1 MMAVTTRLRAD
12 ARIDRFSWL
21 RSRKRPRRKQAM
33 IPRYFKW
40 LAPVAVGC
48 ISLLTYQ
55 GWSRQSPVSEPAG
68 LNNYVVSRASIEDTV
83 SAMGRLQ
90 PIRGVDV
97 GTQVSGQLE
106 ALFVDIGDEV
116 KNGQP
121 LAKIEENLYR
131 ARVEATVASVTI
143 LDAQLEERRRK
154 FEQEANN
161 NKRAERLAQNRFV
174 SEKELEAQDM
184 ALKTASSTIKVIE
197 AEKERASA
205 MLRVDQ
211 INLKYTNI
219 VAPIDGT
226 ITSISAYEGQTL
238 SAVQDAPTIVGI
250 ADLHRMTVEAFVSE
264 ADISRIEIGLAAY
277 FTILGEKSR
286 QWLGLVRQINP
297 RPEVVNNVVLYKV
310 MFDVDNP
317 DGVLKMGM
325 TAQVHFVRAKA
336 EKALIV
342 PIAFVQFDNENATQ
356 DAPENKAFVY
366 VLENNEA
373 ARREV
378 KTGVRNRTSIEV
390 QSGLNE
396 GDTVTLDVNK
406 T

>member
-1 MMAVTTRLRAD
+1 M
-12 ARIDRFSWL
+12 
-21 RSRKRPRRKQAM
+21 
-33 IPRYFKW
+33 
-40 LAPVAVGC
+40 
-48 ISLLTYQ
+48 
-55 GWSRQSPVSEPAG
+55 
-68 LNNYVVSRASIEDTV
+68 SRASIEDTV

>member
-1 MMAVTTRLRAD
+1 
-12 ARIDRFSWL
+12 
-21 RSRKRPRRKQAM
+21 M
-33 IPRYFKW
+33 IARYFKW
-40 LAPVAVGC
+40 LALVAVSC

-55 GWSRQSPVSEPAG
+55 GWSRQSPVSEPARM
-68 LNNYVVSRASIEDTV
+68 NNYVVSRASIEDTV

-121 LAKIEENLYR
+121 LAKIEESLYR
-131 ARVEATVASVTI
+131 ARVEASVASVAM

-184 ALKTASSTIKVIE
+184 ALKTASSAIKVIE

-277 FTILGEKSR
+277 FSILGEKNR
-286 QWLGLVRQINP
+286 QWRGLVRQINP

-356 DAPENKAFVY
+356 VAPENKAFVY
-366 VLENNEA
+366 VLENDEA
-373 ARREV
+373 VRREV

-390 QSGLNE
+390 QSGLNA
-396 GDTVTLDVNK
+396 GDTVTLDVNE

>member
-1 MMAVTTRLRAD
+1 
-12 ARIDRFSWL
+12 
-21 RSRKRPRRKQAM
+21 M
-33 IPRYFKW
+33 IAKYLNW
-40 LAPVAVGC
+40 LALIAVGF

-55 GWSRQSPVSEPAG
+55 GWSRQAPVSEPAG
-68 LNNYVVSRASIEDTV
+68 LNKYVVSRASIEDTV

-116 KNGQP
+116 KSGQP
-121 LAKIEENLYR
+121 LAKIEESLYR
-131 ARVEATVASVTI
+131 ARVEASVASVAM
-143 LDAQLEERRRK
+143 LDAQLEERRQK
-154 FEQEANN
+154 LEQEANN
-161 NKRAERLAQNRFV
+161 NKRAERLAQNRIV
-174 SEKELEAQDM
+174 SEKEREAQDM
-184 ALKTASSTIKVIE
+184 ALKTASSAIKVIE

-264 ADISRIEIGLAAY
+264 ADISKIEIGLEAY
-277 FTILGEKSR
+277 FTILGEKGR
-286 QWLGLVRQINP
+286 QWRGLVRQINP
-297 RPEVVNNVVLYKV
+297 RPEVVNNVVLFKV

-317 DGVLKMGM
+317 DGILKMGM

-336 EKALIV
+336 EKALVV
-342 PIAFVQFDNENATQ
+342 PVAFLQLDNKNAIQ
-356 DAPENKAFVY
+356 DPSEDKAFVY

-373 ARREV
+373 VRREV
-378 KTGVRNRTSIEV
+378 KTGIRNRTSIEV
-390 QSGLNE
+390 QSGLRE
-396 GDTVTLDVNK
+396 GDTVTLDVNA